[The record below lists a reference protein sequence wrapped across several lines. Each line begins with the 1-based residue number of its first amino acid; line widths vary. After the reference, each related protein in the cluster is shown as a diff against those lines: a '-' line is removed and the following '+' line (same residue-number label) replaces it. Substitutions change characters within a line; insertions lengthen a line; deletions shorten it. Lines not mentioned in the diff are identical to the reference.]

1 VPVDTV
7 IIKNKNNMSNK
18 VLISVVGVIVAITIL
33 VIGIVIGKRISQE
46 TAIPDNA
53 QQKCFQAGWDAAKA
67 KLEKI
72 SSEVLIPSKAT
83 DNVIVGVI
91 QKIDGN
97 KLTVAISSPD
107 LLGDSKPAELKT
119 ITVADSTKITVS
131 EPQDQEA
138 IKKKIQEGNFDL
150 TALLPK
156 YKEAKLS
163 DLKVNQSIIV
173 SAPLGSKSQSEFTA
187 NEIKA
192 NYIDAEAIPEKPT
205 TTSQE

>member
-1 VPVDTV
+1 
-7 IIKNKNNMSNK
+7 MSNK
-18 VLISVVGVIVAITIL
+18 VLISVVGVILAITIL

-72 SSEVLIPSKAT
+72 SSEAFIPNKAT
-83 DNVIVGVI
+83 DDVIVGVI
-91 QKIDGN
+91 QKVDGN

-107 LLGDSKPAELKT
+107 PLGDPKATELKT
-119 ITVADSTKITVS
+119 ITVADNTKIVVGV
-131 EPQDQEA
+131 PQDKEA
-138 IKKKIQEGNFDL
+138 IKKKMQEGTLDPM
-150 TALLPK
+150 AMLPE

-163 DLKVNQSIIV
+163 DLKVNQFIMV
-173 SAPLGSKSQSEFTA
+173 SVPLGSKNQSELTA

-192 NYIDAEAIPEKPT
+192 SYVDSASVPAEPAT
-205 TTSQE
+205 TQE